1 MNKKFLASIIT
12 AALLVGGSTYTYTTF
27 ASEANYS
34 SNVAEKSTLEN
45 TEIQEDHNVTIKPI
59 STVPNDQIHIPLD
72 LANPSV
78 IEKYSAD
85 ITDDNPISELL
96 GSYTTD
102 YGDDSIEVSANYI
115 LESGSAVDFIQVPL
129 NITPEEAV
137 DFYTSG
143 VYSDAEI
150 TTGEVNGYKVVYVKG
165 EASKAIHMMSE
176 RHAYTINTV
185 FDDVSIEYLEELAK
199 LITE

>member
-1 MNKKFLASIIT
+1 M
-12 AALLVGGSTYTYTTF
+12 
-27 ASEANYS
+27 
-34 SNVAEKSTLEN
+34 
-45 TEIQEDHNVTIKPI
+45 
-59 STVPNDQIHIPLD
+59 PNDQIHIPLD

-129 NITPEEAV
+129 NITLKKQLISILPV
-137 DFYTSG
+137 YTQMQ
-143 VYSDAEI
+143 
-150 TTGEVNGYKVVYVKG
+150 K
-165 EASKAIHMMSE
+165 
-176 RHAYTINTV
+176 
-185 FDDVSIEYLEELAK
+185 
-199 LITE
+199 